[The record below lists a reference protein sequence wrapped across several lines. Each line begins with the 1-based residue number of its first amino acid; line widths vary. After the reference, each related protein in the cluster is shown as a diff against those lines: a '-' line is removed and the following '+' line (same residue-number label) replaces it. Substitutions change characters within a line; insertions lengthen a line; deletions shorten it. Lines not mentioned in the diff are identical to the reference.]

1 MTEEHDLLGL
11 LIGKIED
18 EIIQCKDSL
27 KYAKH
32 DIKRLEKSKAD
43 VLETGINEYVFDE
56 KIKYISDI
64 KEKLEKR
71 INVLKKIKY
80 RLVVA
85 ERMIKSLE

>member
-1 MTEEHDLLGL
+1 MTEELDLLGL

-43 VLETGINEYVFDE
+43 VLETGIDGYVFDE
-56 KIKYISDI
+56 KIKHISEI

>member
-1 MTEEHDLLGL
+1 MTEELDLLGL

-43 VLETGINEYVFDE
+43 VLETGIDEYVFDE
-56 KIKYISDI
+56 KIKHISEI

-80 RLVVA
+80 RLVVS

>member
-1 MTEEHDLLGL
+1 MTEELDLMGL

-43 VLETGINEYVFDE
+43 VLETGIEEYVFDE
-56 KIKYISDI
+56 KIKHISEI

-80 RLVVA
+80 RLVVS
-85 ERMIKSLE
+85 ERMLKSLE

>member
-1 MTEEHDLLGL
+1 MTEELDLLGL

-43 VLETGINEYVFDE
+43 VLETGIDEYVFDE
-56 KIKYISDI
+56 KIKHISEI

>member
-1 MTEEHDLLGL
+1 MIEEQDLLAL
-11 LIGKIED
+11 LIDKIEYQ
-18 EIIQCKDSL
+18 IVTNKDNL
-27 KYAKH
+27 KAAKH
-32 DIKRLEKSKAD
+32 DIKKLEKSKAD
-43 VLETGINEYVFDE
+43 MIKTGIADYVFDE
-56 KIKYISDI
+56 KIKYISEI

>member
-1 MTEEHDLLGL
+1 MTEELDLLGL

-43 VLETGINEYVFDE
+43 VLETGIDEYVFNE
-56 KIKYISDI
+56 KIKHISEI

>member
-1 MTEEHDLLGL
+1 MTEELDLLAL
-11 LIGKIED
+11 LIDKIEYQ
-18 EIIQCKDSL
+18 IVTNKDKL
-27 KYAKH
+27 KLAKH
-32 DIKRLEKSKAD
+32 DIKKLEKSKAD
-43 VLETGINEYVFDE
+43 VVETGIDDYVFDE
-56 KIKYISDI
+56 KIKYISEI

>member
-1 MTEEHDLLGL
+1 MTEELDLLGL
-11 LIGKIED
+11 LIGRIED

-32 DIKRLEKSKAD
+32 DIKKLEKSKAD
-43 VLETGINEYVFDE
+43 VLETGIEEYVFDE
-56 KIKYISDI
+56 KIKHISEI

-80 RLVVA
+80 RLVVS
-85 ERMIKSLE
+85 ERMLKSLE

>member
-1 MTEEHDLLGL
+1 MIEEQDLLAL
-11 LIGKIED
+11 LIDKIEYQ
-18 EIIQCKDSL
+18 IVTNKDNL
-27 KYAKH
+27 KAAKH
-32 DIKRLEKSKAD
+32 DIKKLEKSKAD
-43 VLETGINEYVFDE
+43 VVETGIDDFVFDE
-56 KIKYISDI
+56 KIKYISEI

>member
-1 MTEEHDLLGL
+1 MTEELDLMGL

-32 DIKRLEKSKAD
+32 DIKKLEKSKAD
-43 VLETGINEYVFDE
+43 VLETGIEEYVFDE
-56 KIKYISDI
+56 KIKHISEI

>member
-1 MTEEHDLLGL
+1 MIEEQDLLAL
-11 LIGKIED
+11 LIDKIEYQ
-18 EIIQCKDSL
+18 IVTNKDKL
-27 KYAKH
+27 KLAKH
-32 DIKRLEKSKAD
+32 DIKKLEKSKAD
-43 VLETGINEYVFDE
+43 VVETGIDDYVFDE
-56 KIKYISDI
+56 KIKYISGI

>member
-1 MTEEHDLLGL
+1 MTEELDLLGL

-18 EIIQCKDSL
+18 EIIQCKDTL

-43 VLETGINEYVFDE
+43 VLETGIDEYVFDE
-56 KIKYISDI
+56 KIKHISEI

>member
-1 MTEEHDLLGL
+1 MIEEQDLLAL
-11 LIGKIED
+11 LIDKIEYQ
-18 EIIQCKDSL
+18 IVTNKDNL
-27 KYAKH
+27 KAAKH
-32 DIKRLEKSKAD
+32 DIKKLEKSKAD
-43 VLETGINEYVFDE
+43 VVETGIDDYVFDE
-56 KIKYISDI
+56 KIKHISEI

>member
-1 MTEEHDLLGL
+1 MTEELDLLGL

-43 VLETGINEYVFDE
+43 VLETGIDEFVFDE
-56 KIKYISDI
+56 KIKHISEI
-64 KEKLEKR
+64 KEELEKR

-80 RLVVA
+80 RLVVS
-85 ERMIKSLE
+85 ERMLKSLE